1 MPTILIP
8 SAATAAKF
16 RMEIGDPGQ
25 ALDLDRHIS
34 LTFTPNQPEY
44 LVGSV
49 ADAT

>member
-34 LTFTPNQPEY
+34 FTPDQPEY

-49 ADAT
+49 PDAT